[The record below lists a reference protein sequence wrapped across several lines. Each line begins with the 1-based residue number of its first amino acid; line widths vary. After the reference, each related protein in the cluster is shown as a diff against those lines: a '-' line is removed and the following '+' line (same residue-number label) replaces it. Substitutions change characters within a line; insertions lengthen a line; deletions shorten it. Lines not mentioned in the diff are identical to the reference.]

1 MIKVF
6 GFIQS
11 LLETCIYNKVSG
23 SATTFLISICEWHI
37 VDPKWCKISGKHK
50 GLFERSFSKEDL
62 DKATYILGIKIHRDR
77 SRRLMILSKA
87 AHLVTQPR
95 TPSLLI
101 YFELFQNHVK
111 VCVLWKYHQAS
122 WSISIDLDAQYVSS
136 FIQVFLWKSLFK
148 QPFMRSRN
156 STLFQINNMSF
167 TYTYQKCCSAPTHF
181 IVNTSF

>member
-62 DKATYILGIKIHRDR
+62 DKAACILGIKIYRDR
-77 SRRLMILSKA
+77 SRRPMILSKN
-87 AHLVTQPR
+87 AHLDMILKEFKIDQQRRSSWLCYKVWVLSKTQDLTTAEERER
-95 TPSLLI
+95 TKVVPYALDVGSTVCYAVYRTWSVPCHELVKGYNSDPGMDHMTAVELI
-101 YFELFQNHVK
+101 L
-111 VCVLWKYHQAS
+111 
-122 WSISIDLDAQYVSS
+122 SI
-136 FIQVFLWKSLFK
+136 
-148 QPFMRSRN
+148 
-156 STLFQINNMSF
+156 
-167 TYTYQKCCSAPTHF
+167 
-181 IVNTSF
+181 